1 MIFDFLKSFKML
13 NYIICNYLFK
23 KNLYSKKMLINS
35 KTDSLTKKMKNLNTK
50 IIFKNKDDYYNDN
63 TRNLDNLLY
72 KYINYDISLDIN
84 DYNFLNNE
92 HINNEFISD
101 RIKLL
106 KHNKILLDKLI
117 KFPYIE
123 QCTDK
128 WYEIRKTCL
137 TASDLGEAL
146 SKNNNLLAKKKQVYI
161 LIIQIFKVL
170 HL

>member
-1 MIFDFLKSFKML
+1 ML
-13 NYIICNYLFK
+13 NYIICNNNLK
-23 KNLYSKKMLINS
+23 KNLYSKNMLINC
-35 KTDSLTKKMKNLNTK
+35 KTDNLTIKMKNLNSK
-50 IIFKNKDDYYNDN
+50 IIFKNNDDYYNDN
-63 TRNLDNLLY
+63 IRNLDNLLY

-84 DYNFLNNE
+84 DYNFLNNQ
-92 HINNEFISD
+92 HINNEFIID
-101 RIKLL
+101 RVKLL

-146 SKNNNLLAKKKQVYI
+146 SK
-161 LIIQIFKVL
+161 IIIY
-170 HL
+170 